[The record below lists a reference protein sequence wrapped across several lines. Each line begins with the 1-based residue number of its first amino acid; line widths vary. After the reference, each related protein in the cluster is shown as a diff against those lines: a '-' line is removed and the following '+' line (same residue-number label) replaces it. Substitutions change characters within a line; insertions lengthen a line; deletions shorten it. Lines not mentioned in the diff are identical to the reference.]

1 MRPVEV
7 AFSLYIKI
15 HGGMKE
21 FNFRQRN
28 ANLFDANTNDE
39 YSARTYF
46 HVQKEDSGHWK
57 ILGDS
62 IPAWVLQNEGMV
74 SEALEKKLQGS

>member
-1 MRPVEV
+1 
-7 AFSLYIKI
+7 
-15 HGGMKE
+15 MKE

-28 ANLFDANTNDE
+28 AHLFDANTNDE

-46 HVQKEDSGHWK
+46 HLQKEEGSGHWK
-57 ILGDS
+57 ISGESLPS
-62 IPAWVLQNEGMV
+62 WVLQHEAML